1 MKRRK
6 PTKVRR
12 LSNNEVAL
20 VAEMQQKI
28 DFYERF
34 LTEMSAMC
42 VFHRVQY
49 VLVDKYSSGE
59 TGDVYKF
66 IRKTIETGKLPPKND
81 E

>member
-12 LSNNEVAL
+12 LNDNEVNL

-34 LTEMSAMC
+34 LFEVSAMC
-42 VFHRVQY
+42 ATGKTLY
-49 VLVDKYSSGE
+49 ILEDKYSSDY
-59 TGDVYKF
+59 TGIIYNFVKDRIKQEKYVK
-66 IRKTIETGKLPPKND
+66 
-81 E
+81 

>member
-34 LTEMSAMC
+34 LLEVSVMC
-42 VFHRVQY
+42 LTGKTQY
-49 VLVDKYSSGE
+49 ILEGKYSDAE
-59 TGDVYKF
+59 TG
-66 IRKTIETGKLPPKND
+66 TIYNFVKDRIKQ
-81 E
+81 

>member
-34 LTEMSAMC
+34 ITEVAIMC
-42 VFHRVQY
+42 FTGKVQF
-49 VLVDKYSSGE
+49 VLEDKYSSDY
-59 TGDVYKF
+59 TGIIYNFVKDRIKQEKYAK
-66 IRKTIETGKLPPKND
+66 
-81 E
+81 